1 MKRKKFV
8 QPCAEEGWGMN
19 IKKVSELSGVSA
31 DTIRYYE
38 RIGLIPPVKRS
49 DNGIRDFDEEDL
61 RWIVFSRQMR
71 NAGLSIESLVEY
83 LTLFQEGN
91 ETVPARK
98 EIIADQIAEL
108 KGKASELNTAIER
121 LEFKLDNYDEHM
133 IPTENA
139 LRDFNQNRQQKI
151 NSF

>member
-1 MKRKKFV
+1 
-8 QPCAEEGWGMN
+8 MN
-19 IKKVSELSGVSA
+19 IKKISELSGVSA

-49 DNGIRDFDEEDL
+49 DNGIRNFDEEDL
-61 RWIVFSRQMR
+61 HWIVFSRQMR

-83 LTLFQEGN
+83 LTLFQVGN

-108 KGKASELNTAIER
+108 KVKASELNVAIER
-121 LEFKLDNYDEHM
+121 LEFKLANYDEHM
-133 IPTENA
+133 IPAENA
-139 LRDFNQNRQQKI
+139 LRDFNLNR
-151 NSF
+151 

>member
-1 MKRKKFV
+1 
-8 QPCAEEGWGMN
+8 MN

-38 RIGLIPPVKRS
+38 RIGLIPPVKRN
-49 DNGIRDFDEEDL
+49 DNGIRNFDEEDL

-83 LTLFQEGN
+83 LTLFQVGN

-98 EIIADQIAEL
+98 EIIADQIGEL
-108 KGKASELNTAIER
+108 KEKASELNTAIER
-121 LEFKLDNYDEHM
+121 LEFKLDNYEEHM
-133 IPTENA
+133 IPAESA
-139 LRDFNQNRQQKI
+139 LRDFNQNKGQKI
-151 NSF
+151 KNF

>member
-1 MKRKKFV
+1 
-8 QPCAEEGWGMN
+8 MN

-38 RIGLIPPVKRS
+38 RIGLIPPVKRN
-49 DNGIRDFDEEDL
+49 DNGIRNFDEEDL

-83 LTLFQEGN
+83 LTLFQVGN

-98 EIIADQIAEL
+98 EIIADQIGEL
-108 KGKASELNTAIER
+108 KEKASELNTAIER
-121 LEFKLDNYDEHM
+121 LEFKLANYDEHM
-133 IPTENA
+133 IPAENA
-139 LRDFNQNRQQKI
+139 LRDFNMNK
-151 NSF
+151 

>member
-1 MKRKKFV
+1 
-8 QPCAEEGWGMN
+8 MN
-19 IKKVSELSGVSA
+19 IKKISELSGVSA

-49 DNGIRDFDEEDL
+49 DNGIRNFDEEDL

-71 NAGLSIESLVEY
+71 KAGLSIESLVEY
-83 LTLFQEGN
+83 LTLFQVGN

-108 KGKASELNTAIER
+108 KEKASELNTAIER
-121 LEFKLDNYDEHM
+121 LEFKLANYDEHM
-133 IPTENA
+133 IPAENA
-139 LRDFNQNRQQKI
+139 LRDFNLNR
-151 NSF
+151 

>member
-1 MKRKKFV
+1 
-8 QPCAEEGWGMN
+8 MN
-19 IKKVSELSGVSA
+19 IKKASELSGVSA

-49 DNGIRDFDEEDL
+49 TTGIRDFDEEDL

-83 LTLFQEGN
+83 LTLFQVGN

-98 EIIADQIAEL
+98 EIIANQISQL
-108 KGKASELNTAIER
+108 KENATALNTAIER
-121 LEFKLDNYDEHM
+121 LEFKLANYDEHM
-133 IPTENA
+133 IPFENT
-139 LRDFNQNRQQKI
+139 LRDFNM
-151 NSF
+151 NSNKEVR

>member
-1 MKRKKFV
+1 
-8 QPCAEEGWGMN
+8 MN
-19 IKKVSELSGVSA
+19 IKRVSELSGVSA

-49 DNGIRDFDEEDL
+49 ANGIRNFDEEDL

-83 LTLFQEGN
+83 LTLFQVGN

-108 KGKASELNTAIER
+108 KEKASELNTAIER
-121 LEFKLDNYDEHM
+121 LEFKLANYDEHM
-133 IPTENA
+133 IPVENT
-139 LRDFNQNRQQKI
+139 LRDFNMNR
-151 NSF
+151 

>member
-1 MKRKKFV
+1 MKGKKFV